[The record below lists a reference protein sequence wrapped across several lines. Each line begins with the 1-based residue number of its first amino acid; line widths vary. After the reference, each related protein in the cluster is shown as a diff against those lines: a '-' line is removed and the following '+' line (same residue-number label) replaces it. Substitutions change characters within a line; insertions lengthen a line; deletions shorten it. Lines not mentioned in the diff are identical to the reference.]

1 MKNQEIKK
9 IKIGTILIWQP
20 TGELFKV
27 TGFNEFK
34 IKEGTE
40 IKVSGIE
47 CDSQGLFSIES
58 MPSIYNLNKSIFYS
72 INN

>member
-1 MKNQEIKK
+1 MKNKEIKK
-9 IKIGTILIWQP
+9 IKMGTILIWQP
-20 TGELFKV
+20 TGELFTV

-34 IKEGTE
+34 IKEGTATR
-40 IKVSGIE
+40 VTGVD
-47 CDSQGLFSIES
+47 CDSEGLISIES